1 MSAGISKDTTA
12 EVTEINSGEFSMTV
26 LKEASIETIKKLPD
40 SCSVDDILYEI
51 NFIAQVL
58 EGLKDAEAGRVITTE
73 ELLKRVEEWA
83 K

>member
-1 MSAGISKDTTA
+1 MSEGISKDTTA

-40 SCSVDDILYEI
+40 SCSVDDIMYEI

-73 ELLKRVEEWA
+73 ELLRRVEEWA